1 MAKRMN
7 RREFIVKGSSA
18 VLGAGLAA
26 NAGSAFGKP
35 VAAGE
40 TSRVIEV
47 AHPGA
52 VLADRVVD
60 PAIARKML
68 RRGMETL
75 TGSSN
80 PWGKFLSPSDRVG
93 LKINTLGRPL
103 LYTHHELIAA
113 MVAELE
119 DFGVK
124 KNSIIVWD
132 RFETQMRDCK
142 FEFNTSAGGVC
153 VYGTDALDENV
164 RRYDPDVAYVS
175 DFDNPDQRQNGS
187 TASRLSSVF
196 TRDCDKIINMAI
208 LKDHGMSGV
217 TLTLKNLA
225 YGLCD
230 NNRRF
235 HGPKHI
241 GPFIADFCARPDV
254 RKKAVLHLI
263 DGLEACYDLGPA
275 PKNPKVIYT
284 ADTLWLG
291 TDPVALDAVG
301 RAAIDAK
308 RKQEGL
314 VPIRE
319 TGRAWDHIEL
329 AAQKGAGTADLD
341 RIRVER
347 LDLGT
352 GAF

>member
-1 MAKRMN
+1 MKNRMN
-7 RREFIVKGSSA
+7 RREFMIKGSS
-18 VLGAGLAA
+18 VVIGAGFAA
-26 NAGSAFGKP
+26 NARPVFGRP
-35 VAAGE
+35 AADAGAG
-40 TSRVIEV
+40 RVVEIS
-47 AHPGA
+47 HPGA
-52 VLADRVVD
+52 VLADRKVD
-60 PAIARKML
+60 PSITRKML
-68 RRGMETL
+68 RRGMEAL
-75 TGSSN
+75 TGSPS
-80 PWGKFLSPSDRVG
+80 PWAKFFSPSDRVG

-103 LYTHHELIAA
+103 LYTHQELIAA
-113 MVAELE
+113 MVAELTE
-119 DFGVK
+119 LGVK
-124 KNSIIVWD
+124 ENAIIVWD

-142 FEFNTSAGGVC
+142 FEFNTSDRGVRI
-153 VYGTDALDENV
+153 YGTDGVEENV

-175 DFDNPDQRQNGS
+175 DFDNPEQRQDGS
-187 TASRLSSVF
+187 TASRISSLF

-208 LKDHGMSGV
+208 LKDHGLSGV

-254 RKKAVLHLI
+254 RKKVVLHLV
-263 DGLEACYDLGPA
+263 DGLEACYDQGPA
-275 PKNPKVIYT
+275 PRNPKVIYT

-314 VPIRE
+314 VPIKE
-319 TGRAWDHIEL
+319 SGRAWDHIEL
-329 AAQKGAGTADLD
+329 AAQKGLGVADLD
-341 RIRVER
+341 RIKIER
-347 LDLGT
+347 IELG
-352 GAF
+352 

>member
-1 MAKRMN
+1 MSRKMN
-7 RREFIVKGSSA
+7 RREFIVKGSS
-18 VLGAGLAA
+18 VVIGAGLAA
-26 NAGSAFGKP
+26 NAGPVFGRP
-35 VAAGE
+35 AGDAG
-40 TSRVIEV
+40 TGRVIEV
-47 AHPGA
+47 AGPGA
-52 VLADRVVD
+52 VLADRRVD
-60 PAIARKML
+60 ATVARKML
-68 RRGMETL
+68 RRGMEKL
-75 TGSSN
+75 TGSPN
-80 PWGKFLSPSDRVG
+80 PWAKFLSPSDRVG

-113 MVAELE
+113 MVAELTE
-119 DFGVK
+119 FGVRE
-124 KNSIIVWD
+124 NSIIVWD

-142 FEFNTSAGGVC
+142 FTFNTSENGVR
-153 VYGTDALDENV
+153 VYGTDSLDEYV

-175 DFDNPDQRQNGS
+175 DFDNPEQRQDGS

-196 TRDCDKIINMAI
+196 TRECDKVINMAI

-241 GPFIADFCARPDV
+241 GPFISDFCARPDV
-254 RKKAVLHLI
+254 RKKVVLHVV
-263 DGLEACYDLGPA
+263 DGLEACYDLGPC
-275 PKNPKVIYT
+275 PKNPKVIY
-284 ADTLWLG
+284 AAETLWLG

-308 RKQEGL
+308 REQAGL
-314 VPIRE
+314 LPIRE

-329 AAQKGAGTADLD
+329 AARKGVGVADLD
-341 RIRVER
+341 KIRIER
-347 LDLGT
+347 IGLG
-352 GAF
+352 

>member
-1 MAKRMN
+1 MSRKMN
-7 RREFIVKGSSA
+7 RREFIVKGSSV

-26 NAGSAFGKP
+26 NAGPVFGRP
-35 VAAGE
+35 AADAG
-40 TSRVIEV
+40 SGRVVEV
-47 AHPGA
+47 FGPGA

-60 PAIARKML
+60 TAVARKML

-80 PWGKFLSPSDRVG
+80 PWGKFFSPTDRVG

-113 MVAELE
+113 MVAELTA
-119 DFGVK
+119 FGIRE
-124 KNSIIVWD
+124 NAIIVWD

-142 FEFNTSAGGVC
+142 FAFNTSEAGVC
-153 VYGTDALDENV
+153 VYGTDALDEYV
-164 RRYDPDVAYVS
+164 RRYDPDIAYVS
-175 DFDNPDQRQNGS
+175 DFDNPDQRQEGS
-187 TASRLSSVF
+187 IASRLSSVF
-196 TRDCDKIINMAI
+196 TRDCDKVINMAI

-241 GPFIADFCARPDV
+241 GPFISDFCARPDV
-254 RKKAVLHLI
+254 RKKVVLHLV

-275 PKNPKVIYT
+275 PKNPKVIY
-284 ADTLWLG
+284 AAETLWLG

-329 AAQKGAGTADLD
+329 AAEKGLGIADLE
-341 RIRVER
+341 RIRIER
-347 LDLGT
+347 VKLG
-352 GAF
+352 

>member
-1 MAKRMN
+1 MKNRMN
-7 RREFIVKGSSA
+7 RREFMIKGSSA
-18 VLGAGLAA
+18 VIGAGLAA
-26 NAGSAFGKP
+26 NAGPVFGRP
-35 VAAGE
+35 AVDAG
-40 TSRVIEV
+40 SGRVVEAV
-47 AHPGA
+47 HPGA
-52 VLADRVVD
+52 VLADRKID

-68 RRGMETL
+68 RRGMEAL

-80 PWGKFLSPSDRVG
+80 PLGKYIAPSDRVG

-113 MVAELE
+113 MIAELM

-124 KNSIIVWD
+124 ENAIIVWD
-132 RFETQMRDCK
+132 RYETQMRDCN
-142 FEFNTSAGGVC
+142 FEFNTSDRGVR
-153 VYGTDALDENV
+153 VFGTDGLEATV
-164 RRYDPDVAYVS
+164 RRYDPEVAYVS
-175 DFDNPDQRQNGS
+175 DLDNPDQRQDGS
-187 TASRLSSVF
+187 TVSRLSTIF
-196 TRDCDKIINMAI
+196 TKDCDKIINMAI

-241 GPFIADFCARPDV
+241 GPFMADFCARPDV
-254 RKKAVLHLI
+254 RKKVVLHLV
-263 DGLEACYDLGPA
+263 DGLEACYDQGPA
-275 PKNPKVIYT
+275 PRNPRVIY
-284 ADTLWLG
+284 AANTLWLG

-301 RAAIDAK
+301 RAAIDTK

-314 VPIRE
+314 VPIKE

-329 AAQKGAGTADLD
+329 AAQKGLGVADPD
-341 RIRVER
+341 RIKIER
-347 LDLGT
+347 IGLG
-352 GAF
+352 

>member
-1 MAKRMN
+1 MGKRMN
-7 RREFIVKGSSA
+7 RREFIVRGSSA
-18 VLGAGLAA
+18 VLGAGFAA
-26 NAGSAFGKP
+26 NAGPVFGCQ
-35 VAAGE
+35 AADAGIG
-40 TSRVIEV
+40 RVVEV
-47 AHPGA
+47 VGPGA
-52 VLADRVVD
+52 VVADRKVD
-60 PAIARKML
+60 VAIARKML
-68 RRGMETL
+68 RRGMEAL

-80 PWGKFLSPSDRVG
+80 PWRKFLSPSDRVG

-113 MVAELE
+113 LAAELM

-124 KNSIIVWD
+124 ENSIIVWD
-132 RFETQMRDCK
+132 RFETQMRDCT
-142 FEFNTSAGGVC
+142 FEFNTSASGVR

-164 RRYDPDVAYVS
+164 RRYDPDIAYVS
-175 DFDNPDQRQNGS
+175 DFDNPDQRQDGS
-187 TASRLSSVF
+187 TASRLSSLF

-208 LKDHGMSGV
+208 LKDHGLSGV

-241 GPFIADFCARPDV
+241 GPFIADFCARSDV
-254 RKKAVLHLI
+254 RKKVVLHLI

-275 PKNPKVIYT
+275 PRNPKVIYA

-301 RAAIDAK
+301 RAAVDAR

-319 TGRAWDHIEL
+319 TGRPWDHIEL
-329 AAQKGAGTADLD
+329 AAQKGLGTADLG
-341 RIRVER
+341 RIRIER
-347 LDLGT
+347 IGLG
-352 GAF
+352 

>member
-1 MAKRMN
+1 MSGKMN
-7 RREFIVKGSSA
+7 RREFIVKGSS
-18 VLGAGLAA
+18 VVIGAGLAA
-26 NAGSAFGKP
+26 SAGPALGRPAAESGSGRVVEVFG
-35 VAAGE
+35 
-40 TSRVIEV
+40 
-47 AHPGA
+47 PGA
-52 VLADRVVD
+52 VVADRKVD
-60 PAIARKML
+60 TAIARTML
-68 RRGMETL
+68 RRGLEAL

-80 PWGKFLSPSDRVG
+80 PWARFLSTSDRVG

-113 MVAELE
+113 TVAELK
-119 DFGVK
+119 DFGIK
-124 KNSIIVWD
+124 ENSIIVWD

-142 FEFNTSAGGVC
+142 FTFNTSDRGVR
-153 VYGTDALDENV
+153 VYGTDGLDEYV
-164 RRYDPDVAYVS
+164 RRYDPDIAYVS
-175 DFDNPDQRQNGS
+175 DFDNPEQRRDGATS
-187 TASRLSSVF
+187 SRLSSIF
-196 TRDCDKIINMAI
+196 TKECDKIINMAI

-254 RKKAVLHLI
+254 RKKVVFHLV

-275 PKNPKVIYT
+275 PKNPKVIYA

-329 AAQKGAGTADLD
+329 AAQKGLGVADLERIKID
-341 RIRVER
+341 RIG
-347 LDLGT
+347 LG
-352 GAF
+352 

>member
-1 MAKRMN
+1 MSKRMN

-26 NAGSAFGKP
+26 NAGPVFGRP
-35 VAAGE
+35 AVDGGAG
-40 TSRVIEV
+40 RVVEIV
-47 AHPGA
+47 HPGA
-52 VLADRVVD
+52 VLANRVVD
-60 PAIARKML
+60 TAISRKML
-68 RRGMETL
+68 RRGMEEL

-113 MVAELE
+113 MIAELT

-124 KNSIIVWD
+124 ENAIIVWD
-132 RFETQMRDCK
+132 RFETQMRDCR
-142 FEFNTSAGGVC
+142 FAFNTSASGVC
-153 VYGTDALDENV
+153 VYGTDALDEHV

-175 DFDNPDQRQNGS
+175 DFDNPEQRQNGS

-196 TRDCDKIINMAI
+196 TRDCDKVINMAI

-235 HGPKHI
+235 HGPSHI
-241 GPFIADFCARPDV
+241 GPFISDFCARPDV
-254 RKKAVLHLI
+254 RKKVVLHLI

-329 AAQKGAGTADLD
+329 AAQKDLGVADLEKI
-341 RIRVER
+341 RIERVG
-347 LDLGT
+347 LG
-352 GAF
+352 

>member
-1 MAKRMN
+1 
-7 RREFIVKGSSA
+7 
-18 VLGAGLAA
+18 
-26 NAGSAFGKP
+26 
-35 VAAGE
+35 
-40 TSRVIEV
+40 
-47 AHPGA
+47 
-52 VLADRVVD
+52 
-60 PAIARKML
+60 ML
-68 RRGMETL
+68 RRGVEKL

-80 PWGKFLSPSDRVG
+80 PWGKFLSPTDRVG

-113 MVAELE
+113 MVAELTE
-119 DFGVK
+119 FGIQE
-124 KNSIIVWD
+124 NSIIVWD

-142 FEFNTSAGGVC
+142 FAFNTSETGVC
-153 VYGTDALDENV
+153 VYGTDALDEYV

-175 DFDNPDQRQNGS
+175 DFDNPDQRQDGS

-196 TRDCDKIINMAI
+196 TRDCDKVINMAI

-241 GPFIADFCARPDV
+241 GPFISDFCAHPDV
-254 RKKAVLHLI
+254 RKKVVLHLV

-275 PKNPKVIYT
+275 PKNPKVIY
-284 ADTLWLG
+284 AAETLWLG

-329 AAQKGAGTADLD
+329 AAEKGLGAADLEKI
-341 RIRVER
+341 RIER
-347 LDLGT
+347 ADLG
-352 GAF
+352 